1 MSAYLHQ
8 SNSKL
13 HLFSMS
19 KMASDSEIQSEF
31 RGDQKTQKKVSAKKR
46 GSTEGF
52 ERSNRLNSLNK
63 HYRLCY
69 IPALYTEQQIKP
81 QKQNSS
87 S

>member
-8 SNSKL
+8 STSKL

-46 GSTEGF
+46 GSTEG
-52 ERSNRLNSLNK
+52 LK
-63 HYRLCY
+63 D
-69 IPALYTEQQIKP
+69 QIG
-81 QKQNSS
+81 
-87 S
+87 